1 MFSGYGGELLFAP
14 FASRLAYSTSIY
26 HAKKRDYDRS
36 FKHLDYSTNS
46 AFVSAFWASPFYNY
60 DVGMHYGR
68 YLAEDIGQTLQL
80 RRTFVNGTQI
90 GVFATL
96 TDMPFATFGEGSF
109 DKGLWF
115 KIPFA
120 TLTGTNT
127 RAHYK
132 TRIKIY
138 AKGWWAKELRTM
150 QVHYGM
156 I

>member
-1 MFSGYGGELLFAP
+1 
-14 FASRLAYSTSIY
+14 
-26 HAKKRDYDRS
+26 
-36 FKHLDYSTNS
+36 
-46 AFVSAFWASPFYNY
+46 
-60 DVGMHYGR
+60 MHYGR

-132 TRIKIY
+132 TRLRSMQRD
-138 AKGWWAKELRTM
+138 GGQRLRTM